1 MEQWVRVQN
10 ERDRQVLAWLRV
22 QVGDAA
28 IIAVAQSYASPGKPY
43 LSTVCRV
50 LRVTPPR
57 FVVARDATGEVGER
71 YLASI
76 YQILQRP
83 RSAARAIL

>member
-1 MEQWVRVQN
+1 M
-10 ERDRQVLAWLRV
+10 D
-22 QVGDAA
+22 GAA
-28 IIAVAQSYASPGKPY
+28 SHFRNHDSG
-43 LSTVCRV
+43 S
-50 LRVTPPR
+50 
-57 FVVARDATGEVGER
+57 ARDVTGEVGER

>member
-1 MEQWVRVQN
+1 VRVQN

-28 IIAVAQSYASPGKPY
+28 IIAVAQSCASPGKPY
-43 LSTVCRV
+43 LSTVCRA